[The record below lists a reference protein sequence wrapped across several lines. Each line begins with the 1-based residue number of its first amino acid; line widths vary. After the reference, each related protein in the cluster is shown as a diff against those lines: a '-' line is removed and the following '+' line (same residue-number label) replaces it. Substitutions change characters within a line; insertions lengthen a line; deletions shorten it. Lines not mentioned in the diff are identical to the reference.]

1 LCCVAPAFARSADFA
16 IDKPAGRPCPNLL
29 ADFRC
34 GIHDRLRDKGFVGCT
49 VYDCFGAGQHTVA
62 AFDGASWRDSPDLAR
77 RMFDAFAVMRGLHE
91 LLWYV
96 NQARALPAARV
107 LRGELARAYSELEG
121 LSGLGP
127 DALVGVDVGPVRER
141 VNELLVRTSE
151 ASRAPA
157 GPDRRRADL
166 VGAALRRADL
176 CRADLRGALLI
187 GADLRFADLR
197 SADLI
202 GADLRGA
209 SLAGADLTGA
219 LFLTQAQVDSAR
231 GDEATRLPAGLRRPA
246 HW

>member
-1 LCCVAPAFARSADFA
+1 VAPAFARSADFA

-29 ADFRC
+29 AEFRC
-34 GIHDRLRDKGFVGCT
+34 GIHDHLRDKGFVGCT

-62 AFDGASWRDSPDLAR
+62 AFGGASWRDSPDLAR
-77 RMFDAFAVMRGLHE
+77 RMFAAFAVMRGLHE

-96 NQARALPAARV
+96 TEAQALPEARS

-121 LSGLGP
+121 LTGLGP
-127 DALVGVDVGPVRER
+127 DALAGVEVSPVWER
-141 VNELLVRTSE
+141 ASELLLR
-151 ASRAPA
+151 ASALARAPG

-166 VGAALRRADL
+166 IGAALRGADL
-176 CRADLRGALLI
+176 RRADLRGAQLI
-187 GADLRFADLR
+187 GADLRGADLR
-197 SADLI
+197 DADLI

-219 LFLTQAQVDSAR
+219 LFLTQSQVDSAR
-231 GDEATRLPAGLRRPA
+231 GDAATRLPAALRRPA

>member
-34 GIHDRLRDKGFVGCT
+34 GIHDHLREKGFAGCT

-96 NQARALPAARV
+96 TEAQALPAARS
-107 LRGELARAYSELEG
+107 LRGELRHAYSELER
-121 LSGLGP
+121 LTDLGP
-127 DALVGVDVGPVRER
+127 DALVGVDVGALHER
-141 VNELLVRTSE
+141 VGGLLTRASSLVRV
-151 ASRAPA
+151 PG

-166 VGAALRRADL
+166 IGKALTGTDL
-176 CRADLRGALLI
+176 RRADLRGALLI
-187 GADLRFADLR
+187 GADLRGADLR

-209 SLAGADLTGA
+209 ALAGADLTGA

-231 GDEATRLPAGLRRPA
+231 GDAATRLPAALRRPA